1 MDSIRREKNRHVPW
15 KKPMRGYAA
24 CRNTSRR
31 RLRINITAASGSGNA
46 MPRKPKKPC
55 KHPGCPELTAG
66 DYCEEH
72 AKLHMADRITSSG
85 RGYDS
90 RWRRAR
96 SRFLKAHPLC
106 EKCRERGKF
115 VKAAVVDH
123 IIPHR
128 GDEKLFWDEA
138 NWQSLCKS
146 CHDKKTMTEDRYQEY
161 KY

>member
-1 MDSIRREKNRHVPW
+1 
-15 KKPMRGYAA
+15 
-24 CRNTSRR
+24 
-31 RLRINITAASGSGNA
+31 
-46 MPRKPKKPC
+46 MPRKPRKPC

-72 AKLHMADRITSSG
+72 AKLHTADRITSSG

-106 EKCRERGKF
+106 EKCREQGKF
-115 VKAAVVDH
+115 VKATVVDH

-128 GDEKLFWDEA
+128 GEEKLFWDEA
-138 NWQSLCKS
+138 NWQALCKR